1 LLRQISWNPY
11 QSLTGKGREIPP
23 WKKVIVENQTTNSI
37 ISITPNIQDL
47 VRGEELMAAW
57 KECVVGEDD
66 AELRECQWW
75 MAAVAAQRN
84 EFLETLEDVPDQ
96 RDRDVLVAT
105 FYIALKSQWMML
117 NIRSGYRISA
127 GKLDSILYCRSGLL
141 SALLDRVE
149 RALPPVQVHRL
160 TEFLSRPLE
169 LEEDKE
175 QFPLGLLEDTA
186 VSQNASEQTGGEI
199 SAEQRTSA
207 ERAALDAVFGR
218 VDAEEIVAKFHL
230 LRNQVE
236 ELEDRSR
243 QRERDQQ
250 RLQEVFGTADAESII
265 RQIQAA
271 EERLGALEELQQMLG
286 SIEESIHL
294 VGQ

>member
-1 LLRQISWNPY
+1 
-11 QSLTGKGREIPP
+11 
-23 WKKVIVENQTTNSI
+23 VENQTTNSI
-37 ISITPNIQDL
+37 LSITPNIQDL

-57 KECVVGEDD
+57 KECVAGEDD